1 MRPTF
6 ISFTS
11 HTMGNEQEVLAI
23 RDLTKRY
30 GDLLALDNLSI
41 SLRTNE
47 CMGYLGP
54 NGSGKSTT
62 IKILTGLCRPT
73 AGTARIFGKEIG
85 RETKSAL
92 LNVGA
97 VVETPVFPP
106 FLTPVEVLSY
116 YGKLRGM
123 SAQQILERTKSVL
136 EIVKLG
142 EWSEK
147 KLGSF
152 SKGMTQRVALASALL
167 HDPDLLI
174 LDEPTSGLD
183 PRGRVEVRE
192 IIKSLIKNGKTIL
205 MSTHL
210 LAETQEVCNVI
221 AMLDRGKLVKL
232 DSVQNIVRSMGGGK
246 VRVELL
252 NAPTD
257 SELSSIGKIQG
268 VTGVEQQSPNSAE
281 LVIEHDGGL
290 EGRAELLKKLNA
302 AGLQII
308 SFRPAQST
316 LESFYL
322 STMSE
327 SLD

>member
-1 MRPTF
+1 
-6 ISFTS
+6 
-11 HTMGNEQEVLAI
+11 MGNEQQVLAI
-23 RDLTKRY
+23 ANLTKRY
-30 GDLLALDNLSI
+30 GDLIALDNLSL
-41 SLRTNE
+41 SVSANQ

-73 AGTARIFGKEIG
+73 AGTAHIFGKEIG
-85 RETKSAL
+85 KETRSAL
-92 LNVGA
+92 LNVGS

-123 SAQQILERTKSVL
+123 PTQQILERSKVVL
-136 EIVKLG
+136 DTVKLS

-152 SKGMTQRVALASALL
+152 SKGMTQRVALASSLL

-192 IIKSLIKNGKTIL
+192 IIRSLIKSGKTIL

-210 LAETQEVCNVI
+210 LAETQEVCDVV
-221 AMLDRGKLVKL
+221 AMLDKGKLVKS

-252 NAPTD
+252 RAPTD
-257 SELSSIGKIQG
+257 SEISAIGKIDG
-268 VTGVEQQSPNSAE
+268 VVSVEQQGPNLAE
-281 LVIEHDGGL
+281 IIIEHDGGL
-290 EGRAELLKKLNA
+290 EGRADLLKKLNA
-302 AGLQII
+302 NGLEII